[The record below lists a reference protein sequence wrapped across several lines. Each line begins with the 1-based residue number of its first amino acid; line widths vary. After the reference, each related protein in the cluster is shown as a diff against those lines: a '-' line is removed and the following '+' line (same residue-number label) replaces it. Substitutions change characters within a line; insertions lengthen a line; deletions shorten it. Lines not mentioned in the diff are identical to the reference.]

1 MPKPWRASS
10 RHCGRSGDRGRAPTA
25 LVGRRVRCETELRM
39 PLPPDPGPAD
49 SSTPPDE
56 DSKAG
61 ITLILNRAL
70 AGDAESRERVYA
82 LLYAELVRLARSHL
96 SGAGGVSLNP
106 SALVHE
112 AYLRMLRRDATPM
125 RDRRAFFAYASTV
138 MRSVLVD
145 HVRAGAAEKRGGLFT
160 PVTLTTGVLNSVAAE
175 EDFSRL
181 NDALDALRHVDKRSS
196 RVVEMRY
203 FAGMTEEDIA
213 GELEIS
219 VPTVKRDWR
228 KARAFLFE
236 QLR

>member
-1 MPKPWRASS
+1 MATA
-10 RHCGRSGDRGRAPTA
+10 RSDRG
-25 LVGRRVRCETELRM
+25 
-39 PLPPDPGPAD
+39 LPPDAGAGP
-49 SSTPPDE
+49 
-56 DSKAG
+56 G
-61 ITLILNRAL
+61 ITLILNRAI
-70 AGDAESRERVYA
+70 AGDADSRERVYE
-82 LLYAELVRLARSHL
+82 LLYAQLVRLARTHL
-96 SGAGGVSLNP
+96 SGSGAISLNP

-112 AYLRMLRRDATPM
+112 AYLRMLGRDATPM

-138 MRSVLVD
+138 MRSVLID
-145 HVRAGAAEKRGGLFT
+145 HVRASSADKRGGLLT

-181 NDALDALRHVDKRSS
+181 NEALEALREVDERGF
-196 RVVEMRY
+196 RVVELRY

-213 GELEIS
+213 DELAIS

>member
-1 MPKPWRASS
+1 MPQETDPSTADSS
-10 RHCGRSGDRGRAPTA
+10 
-25 LVGRRVRCETELRM
+25 
-39 PLPPDPGPAD
+39 LPPDDDPK
-49 SSTPPDE
+49 S
-56 DSKAG
+56 G

-96 SGAGGVSLNP
+96 SGSGPVSLNP
-106 SALVHE
+106 SVLVHE
-112 AYLRMLRRDATPM
+112 AYLRMLRRDGTPM
-125 RDRRAFFAYASTV
+125 RDRRAFFAYASAV

-145 HVRAGAAEKRGGLFT
+145 HVRAGSADKRGGLHT

-181 NDALDALRHVDKRSS
+181 NDALDALRSVDDRGF

-203 FAGMTEEDIA
+203 FSGMTEEDIA
-213 GELEIS
+213 DQLDVS

>member
-1 MPKPWRASS
+1 MPP
-10 RHCGRSGDRGRAPTA
+10 
-25 LVGRRVRCETELRM
+25 RRN
-39 PLPPDPGPAD
+39 PDPAAAGPAR
-49 SSTPPDE
+49 DE

-61 ITLILNRAL
+61 LTLILNRAL
-70 AGDAESRERVYA
+70 AGDAASREQVYA

-96 SGAGGVSLNP
+96 SGSGAISLNP

-112 AYLRMLRRDATPM
+112 AYLRMLGREATPM

-138 MRSVLVD
+138 MRSELVD
-145 HVRAGAAEKRGGLFT
+145 HVRAAAADKRGGLFT

-181 NDALDALRHVDKRSS
+181 DDALGVLRSVDERSF

-213 GELEIS
+213 VELDIS

>member
-1 MPKPWRASS
+1 MPSS
-10 RHCGRSGDRGRAPTA
+10 
-25 LVGRRVRCETELRM
+25 
-39 PLPPDPGPAD
+39 PDPAHTEPGPPAD
-49 SSTPPDE
+49 D
-56 DSKAG
+56 DSRAA
-61 ITLILNRAL
+61 ITVILNRAL
-70 AGDAESRERVYA
+70 AGDSESRDRVYA
-82 LLYAELVRLARSHL
+82 LLYGELVRLARSHL
-96 SGAGGVSLNP
+96 SGAGSVSLNP

-138 MRSVLVD
+138 MRSVLID
-145 HVRAGAAEKRGGLFT
+145 HVRAGSADKRGGLFT

-181 NDALDALRHVDKRSS
+181 NDALDVLRGVDERSS

-213 GELEIS
+213 GELEVS